1 MSSLVLMQVTM
12 TSLELV
18 EFINS
23 QRKEGEAIL
32 RHDDFMRKVPKVL
45 GEAAPKFYG
54 VDIFTNGTGGKV
66 ERKIYRFPKREAC
79 LMAMSYSYDIQAKVF
94 DRMTALEE
102 ALKGAP
108 QIPQTLPQAL
118 RLAADLAE
126 ENTKL
131 FTQLT
136 IAAPKADALDR
147 LCDTTGL
154 FGVREAAKS
163 LKIKQS
169 ELTTWLVDNKWAY
182 RDARQTLQP
191 YADKIKLNL
200 VSEVLSKPIVDND
213 GCERVFTQMRITSK
227 GIAVLAKKLS
237 EVTA

>member
-23 QRKEGEAIL
+23 QRKEGEAVL
-32 RHDDFMRKVPKVL
+32 THADFMKKVPKVL
-45 GEAAPKFYG
+45 GEGG
-54 VDIFTNGTGGKV
+54 VGNFSDTYIHPQNGQKYPC
-66 ERKIYRFPKREAC
+66 YRFPKREAC

-94 DRMTALEE
+94 DRMTALED

-200 VSEVLSKPIVDND
+200 VSEVLSKPIVGND

>member
-1 MSSLVLMQVTM
+1 MNSLVLMQVTM

-23 QRKEGEAIL
+23 QRKEGEAEL
-32 RHDDFMRKVPKVL
+32 RHSDFLEKVVKVL
-45 GEAAPKFYG
+45 GLEMSENFRSSYKDSMNRQKPC
-54 VDIFTNGTGGKV
+54 
-66 ERKIYRFPKREAC
+66 YRFPKREAC

-94 DRMTALEE
+94 DRMTALED

-126 ENTKL
+126 ENTRL
-131 FTQLT
+131 STQLT

-200 VSEVLSKPIVDND
+200 VSEVLSKPIVGND